1 MGSLYSFDQFNPLY
15 FFPFSFPFFQ
25 LYYTLP
31 PRERKTKQKVKN
43 YIYLLENIII
53 SKTLNKHNI

>member
-31 PRERKTKQKVKN
+31 QEKEKKKEVKN